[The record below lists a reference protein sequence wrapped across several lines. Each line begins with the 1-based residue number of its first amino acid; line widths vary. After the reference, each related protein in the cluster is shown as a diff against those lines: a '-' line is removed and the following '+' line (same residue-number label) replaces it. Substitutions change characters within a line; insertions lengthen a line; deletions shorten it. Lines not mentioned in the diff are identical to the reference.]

1 MVSEYGFRL
10 CVPFGK
16 LLPDQYQVVVQNM
29 QTNKQTNKQRPFA
42 EGPEADVRDGGI
54 DLFTDFCPS
63 YHKKLNNLDYLN
75 MKLDYLKG
83 TRPMRPMCI
92 RIFFLVNNIQC
103 SYLHLGL

>member
-1 MVSEYGFRL
+1 MRSIWEASSRSIPSGRSEHA
-10 CVPFGK
+10 
-16 LLPDQYQVVVQNM
+16 
-29 QTNKQTNKQRPFA
+29 NKQTNKQRPFA
-42 EGPEADVRDGGI
+42 EGPEDDVRDGGI

-92 RIFFLVNNIQC
+92 RNFFLENNI
-103 SYLHLGL
+103 